1 MHTARVSMAAE
12 VHRALELVVRAR
24 ELANEPVNADG
35 LGRWRF
41 FVWAGSWARWASMGL
56 FRTPGRSQGR
66 GEAHARLLLV
76 GGGDRGATLWYDMF
90 CKGATPSALFS
101 AGCTAAVLPSMG
113 IGVLEWHE
121 DAGFGARELAA
132 IGGNFQDLLNMG
144 FTVGLMFRWRPM
156 FGPHVLSASP
166 FDVTFD
172 VLSRKMGCTL
182 NELVFDHN
190 ATSGDLALL
199 RLDWGQAL
207 KLGFGQEHV
216 RQMGESYAGIESSLG
231 APLGALARE
240 LNDANEVKED
250 PRGTPRVPISSN
262 GPHLRIG
269 CKSFKL

>member
-1 MHTARVSMAAE
+1 MAAE

-24 ELANEPVNADG
+24 ELANEPVRGNG
-35 LGRWRF
+35 LGRWRL
-41 FVWAGSWARWASMGL
+41 FVWAGAWARWASMGL
-56 FRTPGRSQGR
+56 VGATGRIQGR
-66 GEAHARLLLV
+66 GEAHARLLFV
-76 GGGDRGATLWYDMF
+76 GEGGSGATLWYDMF
-90 CKGATPSALFS
+90 CKGASPSALFS

-121 DAGFGARELAA
+121 DAGFGARELAS

-156 FGPHVLSASP
+156 FGPHVLSSSP

-182 NELVFDHN
+182 NELVFDHK

-199 RLDWGQAL
+199 RLDWAQAL
-207 KLGFGQEHV
+207 KLGFGLEHV
-216 RQMGESYAGIESSLG
+216 HQMGESYTGIESSLG
-231 APLGALARE
+231 APVGAVALELGQA
-240 LNDANEVKED
+240 KETQDD
-250 PRGTPRVPISSN
+250 PPRAPRVPLPSN
-262 GPHLRIG
+262 CTHLRIG